1 MLDFWQNIS
10 HLWCSLTKGW
20 FYMFREKIPLE
31 VCHWISRDHIAIEMT
46 FPLKNISSVKKDIE
60 NYMYMIESYLI

>member
-1 MLDFWQNIS
+1 
-10 HLWCSLTKGW
+10 
-20 FYMFREKIPLE
+20 MFREKIPLE